1 MGAVTQ
7 ITHRGLSLSHLL
19 TRMRDRSPGLAASLL
34 GGALAAGLGLAAF
47 ALLVVVLWISSP
59 YPDSGPDGALH
70 VAAGLWLLAHG
81 VELIRTDTLSG
92 LPMPVGVTPLLLLAL
107 PVWLLHRAAR
117 EAADVTS
124 ESSPR
129 TAWAGVVAGYLSV
142 GWAAAAYASGGTLR
156 PSWAWA
162 AVCLPL
168 LAVIAAGAGVWTAH
182 GRPWGPGPFRG
193 RRAAKVRPRT
203 GGRPVSAVR
212 RLVAADDRVLG
223 GAARAA
229 AAGIAVLVVGG
240 ALLVAASLVWHGDT
254 AHASFTQLT
263 GGWSGRFA
271 VLLLCLVLVPN
282 AAVWGAAYGL
292 GPGVVLSAGHVAGP
306 LTAAVSGAHAPAELL
321 PALPLLAALPQAG
334 SGAPSPWPS
343 ALVPLA
349 AGVTVAWFAVKAGA
363 ARGTTGREEP
373 WPLGRTVAAVSI
385 AAGWCGLALGVL
397 AGLAGGPLGVRAL
410 THFGPVWWQ
419 VGPATAVWTAVVGIP
434 VAAGAAEWRE
444 RERGRAAAGGAGV
457 RRDARGI
464 GRASWWRPRLRA
476 WMPGRGGT
484 FAMPTPVPHQGLA
497 SMSGQADPTVPASVV
512 ESFDP
517 YEAYDPYESFD
528 PFEPYDPLPGEP
540 TGGGRHGEVPRETRW
555 EALKKAGGPPEPE
568 PEDAD
573 GPGHPEDPESP
584 EGRGDPAD
592 DGNRRG
598 PEHRNGPEY
607 GDLSGSPERQW
618 PRTDGAPQDPA
629 SDTPGSGSP
638 R

>member
-1 MGAVTQ
+1 MTQ
-7 ITHRGLSLSHLL
+7 ITDRRLSLSHLL

-34 GGALAAGLGLAAF
+34 GGVLAAGLGLAAF
-47 ALLVVVLWISSP
+47 ALLVIVLWISSP
-59 YPDSGPDGALH
+59 FPDSGPDGALH

-124 ESSPR
+124 ESSPH

-142 GWAAAAYASGGTLR
+142 GWAVAAYAAGGTLR
-156 PSWAWA
+156 PAWAWA
-162 AVCLPL
+162 AICLPL
-168 LAVIAAGAGVWTAH
+168 LAVIAAGTGVWTAY

-193 RRAAKVRPRT
+193 RRAARVHPRT

-229 AAGIAVLVVGG
+229 AAGIAVLVAGG
-240 ALLVAASLVWHGDT
+240 ALLVTASLVWHGDT
-254 AHASFTQLT
+254 AHASFMRLT

-271 VLLLCLVLVPN
+271 VLLLCLVLAPN

-306 LTAAVSGAHAPAELL
+306 LTAAVPGAHAPAELL
-321 PALPLLAALPQAG
+321 PAFPLLAALPQAG

-363 ARGTTGREEP
+363 ARGTPGREEP

-385 AAGWCGLALGVL
+385 AAGWCGVALGVL

-410 THFGPVWWQ
+410 AHFGPVWWQ

-434 VAAGAAEWRE
+434 VAVAAEWRD
-444 RERGRAAAGGAGV
+444 RGRAAAGGARV
-457 RRDARGI
+457 RRDARET

-476 WMPGRGGT
+476 WLPARGGAS
-484 FAMPTPVPHQGLA
+484 AMPVPTPVPHQGLA
-497 SMSGQADPTVPASVV
+497 SMSGPADPTAPAAAV

-517 YEAYDPYESFD
+517 YEAYDPYESYD

-540 TGGGRHGEVPRETRW
+540 TGSGRHREASRETRW

-568 PEDAD
+568 DPGGPE
-573 GPGHPEDPESP
+573 HPEDPESP
-584 EGRGDPAD
+584 EGRGGSAD

-598 PEHRNGPEY
+598 PEHPIGPGY
-607 GDLSGSPERQW
+607 GDLSDSPEGQG
-618 PRTDGAPQDPA
+618 PRTGGGPQDPA
-629 SDTPGSGSP
+629 PDTPGSSGSP

>member
-1 MGAVTQ
+1 MGDVTQ
-7 ITHRGLSLSHLL
+7 ITDRRLSLSHLL

-34 GGALAAGLGLAAF
+34 GGVLAAGLGLAAF
-47 ALLVVVLWISSP
+47 ALLVIVLWISSP

-124 ESSPR
+124 ESSPHM
-129 TAWAGVVAGYLSV
+129 AWAGVVAGYLSV
-142 GWAAAAYASGGTLR
+142 GWAAAAYAGGGTLR
-156 PSWAWA
+156 PAWAWA
-162 AVCLPL
+162 AICLPL
-168 LAVIAAGAGVWTAH
+168 LAVVAAGAGVWTAY

-193 RRAAKVRPRT
+193 RRAAQARPRT

-212 RLVAADDRVLG
+212 RLVTADDRLLG

-240 ALLVAASLVWHGDT
+240 ALLVTASLVWHGDT
-254 AHASFTQLT
+254 AHASFARLT

-271 VLLLCLVLVPN
+271 VLLLCLVLAPN

-306 LTAAVSGAHAPAELL
+306 LTAAVPGAYAPTELL
-321 PALPLLAALPQAG
+321 PAFPLLAALPQAG

-343 ALVPLA
+343 VLVPLA
-349 AGVTVAWFAVKAGA
+349 AGVAVAWFAVKAGA
-363 ARGTTGREEP
+363 ARGTPGREES

-385 AAGWCGLALGVL
+385 AAGWCGVVLGVL

-410 THFGPVWWQ
+410 AHFGPVWWQ

-434 VAAGAAEWRE
+434 VAVGAAEWRS
-444 RERGRAAAGGAGV
+444 RGRAAAGGAGV
-457 RRDARGI
+457 RRGARGI
-464 GRASWWRPRLRA
+464 GWTSWWRPRA
-476 WMPGRGGT
+476 WLPGRGGVS
-484 FAMPTPVPHQGLA
+484 AMPVPTPVPHQGQA
-497 SMSGQADPTVPASVV
+497 SMSGQADPTEPASVV

-517 YEAYDPYESFD
+517 FEAYDPYESFD

-540 TGGGRHGEVPRETRW
+540 AGGGRHGEASRETRW
-555 EALKKAGGPPEPE
+555 EALRKAGGPSE
-568 PEDAD
+568 PEDPG
-573 GPGHPEDPESP
+573 GPEHPEDPEDSEST
-584 EGRGDPAD
+584 EGRGDLAG

-598 PEHRNGPEY
+598 PDHRNGPGY
-607 GDLSGSPERQW
+607 GDLAGSPEGQGSRAH
-618 PRTDGAPQDPA
+618 GGPQDPA
-629 SDTPGSGSP
+629 SDTPGSGGSP
-638 R
+638 G

>member
-1 MGAVTQ
+1 MRAVTQ
-7 ITHRGLSLSHLL
+7 ITDRRLSLSHLL

-34 GGALAAGLGLAAF
+34 GGVFAAGLGLAWF
-47 ALLVVVLWISSP
+47 AILVMVLWISSP

-117 EAADVTS
+117 EAADATS
-124 ESSPR
+124 GSSPH

-142 GWAAAAYASGGTLR
+142 GWAAVLYASGGTLR

-162 AVCLPL
+162 AICLPL
-168 LAVIAAGAGVWTAH
+168 LAVSAAGAGVWTAYR
-182 GRPWGPGPFRG
+182 RPWGPGPFGGG
-193 RRAAKVRPRT
+193 RVAGKHPRT

-229 AAGIAVLVVGG
+229 AAGIVVLVAGG

-254 AHASFTQLT
+254 ARASFVQLT

-271 VLLLCLVLVPN
+271 VLLLCLVLAPN

-306 LTAAVSGAHAPAELL
+306 LTAAVSAAHAPTELL
-321 PALPLLAALPQAG
+321 PAFPLLAALPQAG

-349 AGVTVAWFAVKAGA
+349 AGVTVAWFAVKSGA
-363 ARGTTGREEP
+363 ARGTPDREEP
-373 WPLGRTVAAVSI
+373 WPLGRTVAVVSI
-385 AAGWCGLALGVL
+385 AAGWCGVALGLL

-410 THFGPVWWQ
+410 AHFGPVWWQ

-434 VAAGAAEWRE
+434 VAAAAAEWRD
-444 RERGRAAAGGAGV
+444 RGRAPAGGAGTRRGV
-457 RRDARGI
+457 RQAGRPSWLPQSLGLARL
-464 GRASWWRPRLRA
+464 SRLRA
-476 WMPGRGGT
+476 WLPGRGGT
-484 FAMPTPVPHQGLA
+484 AAMAVPTPVPHQGAA

-512 ESFDP
+512 EGFDP
-517 YEAYDPYESFD
+517 YEAYDPYDSYD
-528 PFEPYDPLPGEP
+528 PFEPYDPLPGEA
-540 TGGGRHGEVPRETRW
+540 TGGGWHGEESRESRW
-555 EALKKAGGPPEPE
+555 EALKKANGSPEVEPESEPE
-568 PEDAD
+568 PKSEEPDSREHRESSE
-573 GPGHPEDPESP
+573 GP
-584 EGRGDPAD
+584 GDPAD
-592 DGNRRG
+592 GGSPRG
-598 PEHRNGPEY
+598 PEHRNGPE
-607 GDLSGSPERQW
+607 
-618 PRTDGAPQDPA
+618 
-629 SDTPGSGSP
+629 
-638 R
+638 